1 MLAPPGRQPSAGPV
15 PDATPVCL
23 PAAEAASAAGR
34 VVTVCGVLAE
44 TAYRRGTAGQPT
56 FLNFERPYPNPV
68 FVAVVWG
75 ENRPKFNPAP
85 EKAFAVGDRL
95 CVTGRV
101 ELYRGTAQVE
111 VTDPAQVRP
120 C

>member
-1 MLAPPGRQPSAGPV
+1 V
-15 PDATPVCL
+15 

-34 VVTVCGVLAE
+34 VVTVCGLLAE
-44 TAYRRGTAGQPT
+44 AAYRPATAGQPT
-56 FLNFERPYPNPV
+56 FLNFERPYPNSV

-101 ELYRGTAQVE
+101 ELYRGTAQV
-111 VTDPAQVRP
+111 RP